1 MSVAQTL
8 DTLLEKIRILAQA
21 ETVVGKAVSAPDGT
35 VIVPISKVTVGFGA
49 GGSSKDGKENV
60 GTGAAASIVP
70 VAFLVIRDGRAD
82 LVPLDKASLQ
92 FSKIIDLVPDL
103 LDRVGLHKRGPK
115 AEKPAAA
122 PAPEAPQADPQA

>member
-8 DTLLEKIRILAQA
+8 DILLEKIRVLAQA
-21 ETVVGKAVSAPDGT
+21 ETVVGKAVSAPDGS
-35 VIVPISKVTVGFGA
+35 VIVPICKVTVGFGA
-49 GGSSKDGKENV
+49 GGSTKDGKENV

-70 VAFLVIRDGRAD
+70 MAFLVLKDGKAD
-82 LVPLDKASLQ
+82 LVPLDKTSHQ

-115 AEKPAAA
+115 DASKAA
-122 PAPEAPQADPQA
+122 PKDEAKA